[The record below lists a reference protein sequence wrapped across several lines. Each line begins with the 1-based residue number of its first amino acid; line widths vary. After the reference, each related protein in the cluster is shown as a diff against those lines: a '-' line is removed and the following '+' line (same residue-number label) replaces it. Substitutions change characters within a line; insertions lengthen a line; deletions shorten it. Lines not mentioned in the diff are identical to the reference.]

1 MRMSQEL
8 PARDRI
14 LDATAELMEQQGYFG
29 TGLKEIIEHS
39 HTPKGSL
46 YHYFPDG
53 KEEIAEVAIN
63 RKSEMIQARIAEHF
77 AIVRDPAEAVRS
89 LLLSMAQHARMQ
101 HCRKGNPL
109 ATVALE
115 TANSSERIRQACV
128 DAYEAKRQLFYD
140 KFVEGGIEQVNAQK
154 LATTCLAA
162 IEGAFVLVRTM
173 HNAEPLETVADML
186 YAMINAESPT

>member
-1 MRMSQEL
+1 MSQEL

-14 LDATAELMEQQGYFG
+14 LEATAELMERQGYFG
-29 TGLKEIIEHS
+29 TGLNEIIEHS
-39 HTPKGSL
+39 KTPKGSL

-63 RKSEMIQARIAEHF
+63 RKSEMMQRKISEHF
-77 AIVRDPAEAVRS
+77 SIVRDPAEAVRS
-89 LLLSMAQHARMQ
+89 LLLMMAQHARMV

-115 TANSSERIRQACV
+115 TANSSDRIREACV
-128 DAYEAKRQLFYD
+128 NAFESMRQLFHD
-140 KFVEGGIEQVNAQK
+140 KFVEGGISEEAAHR
-154 LATTCLAA
+154 LATTCVAS

-173 HNAEPLETVADML
+173 QHAEPLETIAEVLYDMVK
-186 YAMINAESPT
+186 AESPA

>member
-1 MRMSQEL
+1 MSQEL

-14 LDATAELMEQQGYFG
+14 LDATAELMERQGYFG
-29 TGLKEIIEHS
+29 TGLKEIIEYS
-39 HTPKGSL
+39 KTPKGSL

-63 RKSEMIQARIAEHF
+63 RKSEMIQRKIGEHF

-89 LLLSMAQHARMQ
+89 LLLSMAQHARMV

-115 TANSSERIRQACV
+115 TANSSERIREACV
-128 DAYEAKRQLFYD
+128 NAFEAMRQLFHD
-140 KFVEGGIEQVNAQK
+140 KFVEGGISDEDAHR
-154 LATTCLAA
+154 LATTCVAS

-173 HNAEPLETVADML
+173 QNAEPLETVADVL
-186 YAMINAESPT
+186 YDMIKAESPA